1 MLAEGCFSDTALL
14 VAVKKKEKMRMWRM
28 QDFVSMLSGHLR
40 NMEGCPEGRL
50 LKMTFP
56 HQQFGLSDDFTD
68 QHSAVQYILLC
79 KTFAQAPSKA

>member
-1 MLAEGCFSDTALL
+1 MLYDDLHR
-14 VAVKKKEKMRMWRM
+14 AVKKKPLCCM
-28 QDFVSMLSGHLR
+28 QEFVSMLSGHLR